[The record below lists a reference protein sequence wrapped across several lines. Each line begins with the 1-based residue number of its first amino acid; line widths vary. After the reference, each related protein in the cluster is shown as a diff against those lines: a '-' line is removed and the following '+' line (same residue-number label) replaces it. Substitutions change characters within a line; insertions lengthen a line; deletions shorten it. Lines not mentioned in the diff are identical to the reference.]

1 MPPPKKPIH
10 IAICGGGLGGLAL
23 AIGLLS
29 SPHITFTIY
38 ESAPALGEIGAGVG
52 FGANSHKAIQLIS
65 PELWDRYRTR
75 ATFNGWASKSRTWFD
90 FSVGTGPDE
99 GKRIIEVLMD
109 SDETQSTVHRA
120 HFVEELVKFLPEG
133 VAEMS
138 KRVVSIEQP
147 AGEKVRILFADG
159 TDARADAVVG
169 ADGIRSACRAFV
181 VGDSPALLPRFTN
194 TYAYRGL
201 IPMDEAVAE
210 LGEEKARNRQ
220 MYLGDNGHI
229 ITFPVAKG
237 NIMNIVAF
245 HGAEGE
251 WEGPWVKGDQ
261 KEGLE
266 RDFAGWGAAPSG
278 IIKLLKSPDV
288 WALYE
293 HPPTPTYHNAH
304 VALLGDAA
312 HASTPHFG
320 AGAGM
325 ALEDALVLSRLLP
338 LCDGAGDIQRAFRAY
353 DAVRVPRTQAV
364 VRESREQGRV
374 LDMRGEG
381 VGADLDRLRE
391 VLDERVRWIWGVD
404 LEEHCREA
412 VRGFWKGGG
421 GCGVMGWM
429 RRCLDIWW

>member
-1 MPPPKKPIH
+1 MPPPPKPIH
-10 IAICGGGLGGLAL
+10 LAICGGGLGGLAL
-23 AIGLLS
+23 AIGLLPH
-29 SPHITFTIY
+29 PHITFTIY
-38 ESAPALGEIGAGVG
+38 ESASAFGEIGAGVG

-65 PELWDRYRTR
+65 HALWDRYRTR

-90 FSVGTGPDE
+90 FTVGAGEDE

-109 SDETQSTVHRA
+109 SEETQSTVHRA
-120 HFVEELVKFLPEG
+120 HFLEELVKFLPEG

-147 AGEKVRILFADG
+147 VGEKVRIVFADG
-159 TDARADAVVG
+159 TDARADAVIG

-181 VGDSPALLPRFTN
+181 VGDDAALQPRFTN
-194 TYAYRGL
+194 AYAYRGL
-201 IPMDEAVAE
+201 IPMEEAVAE

-229 ITFPVAKG
+229 LTFPVAKG

-245 HGAEGE
+245 HGTDEE
-251 WEGPWVKGDQ
+251 WEGPWVKQDQ
-261 KEGLE
+261 KEAME

-293 HPPTPTYHNAH
+293 HPPTTTYHTAH
-304 VALLGDAA
+304 LALLGDAA

-338 LCDGAGDIQRAFRAY
+338 LCTGPSDIQRAFLAY

-364 VRESREQGRV
+364 VRESREQGRI

-381 VGADLDRLRE
+381 VGADLERLRE
-391 VLDERVRWIWGVD
+391 ALDGRVRWIWGVD

-412 VRGFWKGGG
+412 VRGFWKGEGG
-421 GCGVMGWM
+421 EGVVEAA
-429 RRCLDIWW
+429 